1 MVLELLSAMFSKWQR
16 FVAFCLFS
24 FLLALGIAACGG
36 EPTSVGSQAQITP
49 EDIAQLPVEATLEQI
64 RESGQVKVA
73 VPSDFPPFGFVNTS
87 MEPIGYDIDMAKEI
101 AKGLNAELEIIPVV
115 GGYRIPF
122 LQTDR
127 VDMIISSL
135 GKNDE
140 RDLIIDFSEPYA
152 PFFSAIYGG
161 PSAEIAV
168 IEDLSNRSIGVAQGS
183 LEDLEIS
190 SLTENISNVDIKRYA
205 NNSLT
210 ASALVSGQVD
220 AIATGNIV
228 AAKLIR
234 DNPASEITSKF
245 ILKDSPCY
253 VGVREG
259 DTEFVDKINEII
271 ALTKQS
277 GRLNEMS
284 QAWFGEPLPEAIAQ
298 TT

>member
-1 MVLELLSAMFSKWQR
+1 MTLDFIRAMFRKRQR
-16 FVAFCLFS
+16 SVALFTVS
-24 FLLALGIAACGG
+24 LFFIVAVAACGG
-36 EPTSVGSQAQITP
+36 EPTSVGSKAQISS
-49 EDIAQLPVEATLEQI
+49 EDIAKIPVPRTLAQI
-64 RESGQVKVA
+64 QESGTVKVA
-73 VPSDFPPFGFVNTS
+73 VPSDFPPFGYVNTR
-87 MEPIGYDIDMAKEI
+87 MQPIGYDIDMAAEI
-101 AKGLNAELEIIPVV
+101 AKGLGAELEVIPVV

-161 PSAEIAV
+161 PAADISV
-168 IEDLSNRSIGVAQGS
+168 IEDLEGYSIGVAQGS

-190 SLTENISNVDIKRYA
+190 KLTEKVSNVDIKRYA

-210 ASALVSGQVD
+210 ASALVSGQVN
-220 AIATGNIV
+220 AIATGNVV

-234 DNPASEITSKF
+234 DNPAQEITSKF
-245 ILKDSPCY
+245 VLKDSPCY

-259 DTEFVDKINEII
+259 DAEFVTKINEII
-271 ALTKQS
+271 TSTKQS
-277 GRLNEMS
+277 GRLNQMS
-284 QAWFGEPLPEAIAQ
+284 EEWFGEPLPDEISKV
-298 TT
+298 

>member
-1 MVLELLSAMFSKWQR
+1 MTVDLLKAIFFKWRRWVGLFTLSLFLVLS
-16 FVAFCLFS
+16 
-24 FLLALGIAACGG
+24 IAACQG
-36 EPTSVGSQAQITP
+36 EPTSVGSKAQIAP
-49 EDIAQLPVEATLEQI
+49 EDIASISVEATLRQI
-64 RESGQVKVA
+64 QESGQVKVA
-73 VPSDFPPFGFVNTS
+73 VPSDFPPFGFVNPQ
-87 MEPIGYDIDMAKEI
+87 MQPIGYDIDMAKEI
-101 AKGLNAELEIIPVV
+101 ANGLGAELEIIPVV

-161 PSAEIAV
+161 PAANIST
-168 IEDLSNRSIGVAQGS
+168 IEGLEGRSIGVAQGS

-190 SLTENISNVDIKRYA
+190 KLTEGISNVDIKRYA

-210 ASALVSGQVD
+210 ASALVSGQVE
-220 AIATGNIV
+220 AIATGNVV

-234 DNPASEITSKF
+234 DNPANEIASKF
-245 ILKDSPCY
+245 VLKDSPCY

-259 DTEFVDKINEII
+259 DAEFVAEINSIINE
-271 ALTKQS
+271 TKQS

-284 QAWFGEPLPEAIAQ
+284 EEWFGESLPEEIAK

>member
-1 MVLELLSAMFSKWQR
+1 MVLDLIRAAFRKWHRFSAIFLLSL
-16 FVAFCLFS
+16 VVTI
-24 FLLALGIAACGG
+24 GIAACSTG
-36 EPTSVGSQAQITP
+36 ESTSVSSQAKIAP
-49 EDIAQLPVEATLEQI
+49 EDIAQRSVQATLDQI

-73 VPSDFPPFGFVNTS
+73 VPSDFPPFGFVNPR
-87 MEPIGYDIDMAKEI
+87 MQPIGYDIDMAKEI
-101 AKGLNAELEIIPVV
+101 AQGLGAELEIIPVV

-161 PSAEIAV
+161 PTAEISE
-168 IEDLSNRSIGVAQGS
+168 IEDLEGRSIGVAQGS

-190 SLTENISNVDIKRYA
+190 KLTESLSDIDIKRYA

-210 ASALVSGQVD
+210 ASALVSGQVE
-220 AIATGNIV
+220 AIATGNVV
-228 AAKLIR
+228 AAKLIQ
-234 DNPASEITSKF
+234 DNPTKEITSKF
-245 ILKDSPCY
+245 VLKDSPCY

-259 DTEFVDKINEII
+259 DTEFIAKINEII
-271 ALTKQS
+271 DNTKES

-284 QAWFGEPLPEAIAQ
+284 EEWFGEPLPDAIAQ
-298 TT
+298 T